1 MIVYVSN
8 YIHPSCM
15 ARLKEFATVVDNLD
29 EIEKVDAMLIR
40 GFDVDEDI
48 IARAKNLKLIA
59 RHGVG
64 YNNIDLKAARKYGV
78 AVTNT
83 PAANSD
89 SVAELAVALI
99 LDTERNIMQADKG
112 CRDGVVKK
120 NSPVEYK
127 GHEVH
132 GKVLG
137 QIAIGNIGSR
147 VGKIMK
153 NAFDMKVIAYDPYVS
168 DERFAE
174 LGFERTNSL
183 EYLIKNADV
192 VNISACLNDETRDL
206 ISGDMFNWFKKDAVL
221 VNAARGG
228 IANEMDLYNALKDGK
243 LRAAACDA
251 FEQEPPDPKHPLYTL
266 PNFIGT
272 PHIGADTEEALI
284 HMGDM
289 AVDEILRLKN
299 GQPQLNRVDGGK

>member
-1 MIVYVSN
+1 MIVFVSN
-8 YIHPSCM
+8 FIHPSCM

-40 GFDVDEDI
+40 GFDVTEDI
-48 IARAKNLKLIA
+48 IARAKNCKLIA

-64 YNNIDLKAARKYGV
+64 YNNIDLAAARKYGV

-99 LDTERNIMQADKG
+99 LDTERNILQADKG
-112 CRDGVVKK
+112 CRVGTVKK

-132 GKVLG
+132 GKTLG

-153 NAFDMKVIAYDPYVS
+153 NAFGMKVIAYDPYVP
-168 DERFAE
+168 DEKFE
-174 LGFERTNSL
+174 EYGFTRTNSL
-183 EYLIKNADV
+183 EELIKASDV
-192 VNISACLNDETRDL
+192 VNISACLNEETRDL

-299 GQPQLNRVDGGK
+299 GEPQLNRVDGGK

>member
-1 MIVYVSN
+1 MIVFVSN

-40 GFDVDEDI
+40 GFDVTEDV
-48 IARAKNLKLIA
+48 IAKAKNCKLIA

-64 YNNIDLKAARKYGV
+64 YNNIDLAAARKYGV

-99 LDTERNIMQADKG
+99 LDTERNILQADKG
-112 CRDGVVKK
+112 CRAGTVKK

-132 GKVLG
+132 GKTLG

-153 NAFDMKVIAYDPYVS
+153 NAFGMNVIAYDPYVT
-168 DERFAE
+168 DEKFAE
-174 LGFERTNSL
+174 YGFTRTNSL
-183 EYLIKNADV
+183 EELIRKSDV

-206 ISGDMFNWFKKDAVL
+206 ISGDMLNWFKKDAVL

-228 IANEMDLYNALKDGK
+228 IVNEMDLYNALKDGK
-243 LRAAACDA
+243 IRAAACDA

-299 GQPQLNRVDGGK
+299 GEPQLNRVDGGK

>member
-1 MIVYVSN
+1 MIVFVPDF
-8 YIHPSCM
+8 IHPLCLQ
-15 ARLKEFATVVDNLD
+15 RLKENVTVVNTLD
-29 EIEKVDAMLIR
+29 DIEHIDAMLIR
-40 GFDVDEDI
+40 GFECTADVIEK
-48 IARAKNLKLIA
+48 AKNLKLVA

-64 YNNIDLKAARKYGV
+64 YNNVDTKAAAAHGV

-83 PAANSD
+83 PQANSD
-89 SVAELAVALI
+89 SVAELAVGLI
-99 LDTERNIMQADKG
+99 IAAARNIVVSDKG
-112 CRDGVVKK
+112 CRTGRFKK
-120 NSPVEYK
+120 TSPAEMK
-127 GHEVH
+127 GHQIH
-132 GKVLG
+132 GKTLG

-153 NAFDMKVIAYDPYVS
+153 NAFGMKVIAYDPYVP
-168 DERFAE
+168 DEKFE
-174 LGFERTNSL
+174 EYGFTRTNSL
-183 EYLIKNADV
+183 EELIKASDV
-192 VNISACLNDETRDL
+192 VNISACLNEETRDL

-299 GQPQLNRVDGGK
+299 GEPQLNRVDGGK